1 MKIIMLKDVEGVGQA
16 GDIVQVADG
25 YARNLLI
32 PKGEALLA
40 TDANMARFESQRR
53 QLEAT
58 ADRERKA
65 ATALAEELGKASL
78 TAQVRVGEEDR
89 LFGSVTAQ
97 NIADLL
103 KEQGHEIDR
112 RTIELEEPIR
122 ALGVY
127 TVPVKLHASV
137 TAEVKVWVV
146 KE

>member
-1 MKIIMLKDVEGVGQA
+1 MLRDVEGVGQA
-16 GDIVQVADG
+16 GDIVQVAAG
-25 YARNLLI
+25 HARNMLI
-32 PKGEALLA
+32 PRGKALLA

-58 ADRERKA
+58 ADRELKA
-65 ATALAEELGKASL
+65 ATDLAEALEKASL

-97 NIADLL
+97 NIAELL

-112 RTIELEEPIR
+112 RNIELEEPIR

-127 TVPVKLHASV
+127 TIPIKLHQSVKAQVKL
-137 TAEVKVWVV
+137 WVV